1 MIQSKDALAGR
12 PDTPSARCQLTV
24 SDRSGEYADM
34 LSGGVYRVDV
44 RSIVSVSAH
53 AWLVSIQDI
62 AAITAPRST
71 LFVQVK
77 HAVQS
82 LVVRDYLD

>member
-1 MIQSKDALAGR
+1 MPLPVGQTLPLLG
-12 PDTPSARCQLTV
+12 CQLTV
-24 SDRSGEYADM
+24 SDHSGEYADT

-44 RSIVSVSAH
+44 RSIVSASTH
-53 AWLVSIQDI
+53 AWSISIQDI
-62 AAITAPRST
+62 AAIIAPRST